1 MKVKVERLTNW
12 SLALDVA
19 RETMGQETNGKE
31 PSSGWKK
38 RMLLARH
45 SPIQTVF
52 YRIDL
57 VGIPYWVSVHLV
69 RHKVGVDHFVR
80 SQRSDRTGVSRDEL
94 PQNAPV
100 VHTMVANAQAI
111 LAISRKR
118 LCFQAS
124 PETRKTWE
132 AVVKA
137 LAEAGEVELAEAC
150 VPECVACGGMCP
162 ELKPCGRR
170 PTTSPEHR
178 RNAYDFMRNP
188 KGRQSCRGKT
198 KS

>member
-1 MKVKVERLTNW
+1 MEAKVERLTSW

-19 RETMGQETNGKE
+19 RETMGKEPHGTE

-38 RMLLARH
+38 QMLLARH

-57 VGIPYWVSVHLV
+57 IGIPYWVSVHLV

-80 SQRSDRTGVSRDEL
+80 SQRSDRTGVPRDEL
-94 PQNAPV
+94 PQNSPV

-124 PETRKTWE
+124 PETRKAWQ

-150 VPECVACGGMCP
+150 VPECIARGGMCP
-162 ELKPCGRR
+162 ELKPCGKY
-170 PTTSPEHR
+170 PTTSPDYVRVMH
-178 RNAYDFMRNP
+178 DSFKIM
-188 KGRQSCRGKT
+188 GS
-198 KS
+198 

>member
-19 RETMGQETNGKE
+19 RETMGKEPNGKE

-57 VGIPYWVSVHLV
+57 VGVPYWVSVHLV
-69 RHKVGVDHFVR
+69 RHKVGVDHFVC
-80 SQRSDRTGVSRDEL
+80 SQRTDRTGVSRDEL

-124 PETRKTWE
+124 PETRQAWE

-162 ELKPCGRR
+162 ELKPCGWK
-170 PTTSPEHR
+170 PTESPEHR
-178 RNAYDFMRNP
+178 RNSYRR
-188 KGRQSCRGKT
+188 KRR
-198 KS
+198 